1 MDADKIKNFLKL
13 PKEFLKKLD
22 ISLRKVYNI
31 FNEVSDVKRPNF
43 LNKIKQRI
51 LNAENG
57 TVFVAVDFVD
67 LTDRTTVSVCLTR
80 LENENIIQRILRGVY
95 YKAEYNEFLQEYVV
109 PNPDKVAHALARNF
123 GWTIVPCGDTALN
136 ILGLSTQV
144 PAAWSYVSDGTYKE
158 YTYDNTTIKFKR
170 TTNKEISKLSH
181 KTALVVQALKSF
193 GKDNIDDSII
203 NKLKNDLTAEEKAT
217 ALLEAK
223 AATSWIYEYIK
234 QICKGD
240 EK

>member
-1 MDADKIKNFLKL
+1 MSVSSSANIIKTRIMNSPDGSVFTTVDFADVIENSRVGVILSRLEEDGVIRRVMRGIYDKPVYNDFLKEYIA
-13 PKEFLKKLD
+13 PSP
-22 ISLRKVYNI
+22 SLV
-31 FNEVSDVKRPNF
+31 
-43 LNKIKQRI
+43 
-51 LNAENG
+51 AE
-57 TVFVAVDFVD
+57 
-67 LTDRTTVSVCLTR
+67 
-80 LENENIIQRILRGVY
+80 
-95 YKAEYNEFLQEYVV
+95 
-109 PNPDKVAHALARNF
+109 ALARNF

-170 TTNKEISKLSH
+170 TTNKEISKLSY
-181 KTALVVQALKSF
+181 KTALIVQALKAL
-193 GKDNIDDSII
+193 GKDNIDDTII
-203 NKLKNDLTAEEKAT
+203 NKLKNDLTDEEKTT

-223 AATSWIYEYIK
+223 AATSWMYEYIK

>member
-1 MDADKIKNFLKL
+1 MSVSSSANIIKTRIMNSPDGSVFTTVDFADVIENSRVGVILSRLEEDGVIRRVMRGIYDKPVYNDFLKEYIA
-13 PKEFLKKLD
+13 PSP
-22 ISLRKVYNI
+22 SLV
-31 FNEVSDVKRPNF
+31 
-43 LNKIKQRI
+43 
-51 LNAENG
+51 AE
-57 TVFVAVDFVD
+57 
-67 LTDRTTVSVCLTR
+67 
-80 LENENIIQRILRGVY
+80 
-95 YKAEYNEFLQEYVV
+95 
-109 PNPDKVAHALARNF
+109 ALARNF

-170 TTNKEISKLSH
+170 TTNKEISKLSY
-181 KTALVVQALKSF
+181 KTALIVQALKAL
-193 GKDNIDDSII
+193 GKDNIDETII

-223 AATSWIYEYIK
+223 AATSWIYEFIK

>member
-1 MDADKIKNFLKL
+1 MSVSSSANIIKTRIMNSPDGSVFTTVDVADVIEKSRVGVILSRLEEDGVIRRVMRGIYDKPVYNDFLKEYIA
-13 PKEFLKKLD
+13 PSP
-22 ISLRKVYNI
+22 SLV
-31 FNEVSDVKRPNF
+31 
-43 LNKIKQRI
+43 
-51 LNAENG
+51 AE
-57 TVFVAVDFVD
+57 
-67 LTDRTTVSVCLTR
+67 
-80 LENENIIQRILRGVY
+80 
-95 YKAEYNEFLQEYVV
+95 
-109 PNPDKVAHALARNF
+109 ALARNF

-170 TTNKEISKLSH
+170 TTNKEISKLSY
-181 KTALVVQALKSF
+181 KTALIVQALKAL
-193 GKDNIDDSII
+193 GKDNIDDTII
-203 NKLKNDLTAEEKAT
+203 NKLKNDLTDEEKTT

>member
-1 MDADKIKNFLKL
+1 MSVSSSANIIKTRIMNSPDGSVFSTVDFADVIENSRVGVILSRLEEDGVIRRVMRGIYDKPVYNDFLKEYIA
-13 PKEFLKKLD
+13 PSP
-22 ISLRKVYNI
+22 SLV
-31 FNEVSDVKRPNF
+31 
-43 LNKIKQRI
+43 
-51 LNAENG
+51 AE
-57 TVFVAVDFVD
+57 
-67 LTDRTTVSVCLTR
+67 
-80 LENENIIQRILRGVY
+80 
-95 YKAEYNEFLQEYVV
+95 
-109 PNPDKVAHALARNF
+109 ALARNF

-170 TTNKEISKLSH
+170 TTNKEISKLSY
-181 KTALVVQALKSF
+181 KTALIVQALKAL
-193 GKDNIDDSII
+193 GKDNIDDTII
-203 NKLKNDLTAEEKAT
+203 NKLKNDLTVEEKAT

-223 AATSWIYEYIK
+223 AATSWIYEFIK

>member
-1 MDADKIKNFLKL
+1 MSVSSSANIIKTRIMNSPDGSVFTTVDFADVIENSRVGVILSRLEEDGVIRRVMRGIYAKPVYNDFLKEYIA
-13 PKEFLKKLD
+13 PSP
-22 ISLRKVYNI
+22 SLV
-31 FNEVSDVKRPNF
+31 
-43 LNKIKQRI
+43 
-51 LNAENG
+51 AE
-57 TVFVAVDFVD
+57 
-67 LTDRTTVSVCLTR
+67 
-80 LENENIIQRILRGVY
+80 
-95 YKAEYNEFLQEYVV
+95 
-109 PNPDKVAHALARNF
+109 ALARNF

-170 TTNKEISKLSH
+170 TTNKEISKLSY
-181 KTALVVQALKSF
+181 KTALIVQALKAL
-193 GKDNIDDSII
+193 GKDNIDDTII
-203 NKLKNDLTAEEKAT
+203 NKLKNDLTNEEKTT

-223 AATSWIYEYIK
+223 ATTSWIYEYIK

>member
-1 MDADKIKNFLKL
+1 MSVSSSANIIKTRIMNSPDGSVFTTVDFADVIENSRVGVILSRLEEDGVIRRVMRGIYDKPVYNDFLKEYIA
-13 PKEFLKKLD
+13 PSP
-22 ISLRKVYNI
+22 SLV
-31 FNEVSDVKRPNF
+31 
-43 LNKIKQRI
+43 
-51 LNAENG
+51 AE
-57 TVFVAVDFVD
+57 
-67 LTDRTTVSVCLTR
+67 
-80 LENENIIQRILRGVY
+80 
-95 YKAEYNEFLQEYVV
+95 
-109 PNPDKVAHALARNF
+109 ALARNF

-144 PAAWSYVSDGTYKE
+144 PATWSYVSDGTYKE

-170 TTNKEISKLSH
+170 TTNKEISKLSY
-181 KTALVVQALKSF
+181 KTALVVQALKAL
-193 GKDNIDDSII
+193 GKDNIDDTII
-203 NKLKNDLTAEEKAT
+203 NKLKNDLTDEEKTT

>member
-1 MDADKIKNFLKL
+1 MSVSSSANIIKTRIMNSPDGSVFTTVDFADVIENSRVGVILSRLEEDGVIRRVMRGIYDKPVYNNFLKEYIA
-13 PKEFLKKLD
+13 PSP
-22 ISLRKVYNI
+22 SLV
-31 FNEVSDVKRPNF
+31 
-43 LNKIKQRI
+43 
-51 LNAENG
+51 AE
-57 TVFVAVDFVD
+57 
-67 LTDRTTVSVCLTR
+67 
-80 LENENIIQRILRGVY
+80 
-95 YKAEYNEFLQEYVV
+95 
-109 PNPDKVAHALARNF
+109 ALARNF

-170 TTNKEISKLSH
+170 TTNKEISKLSY
-181 KTALVVQALKSF
+181 KTALVVQALKAL
-193 GKDNIDDSII
+193 GKDNIDDTII
-203 NKLKNDLTAEEKAT
+203 NKLKNDLTDEEKTT

-223 AATSWIYEYIK
+223 AATSWIYEFIK

>member
-1 MDADKIKNFLKL
+1 MSVSSSANIIKTRIMNSPEGSVFTTVDFADVIENSRVGVILSRLEEDGVIRRVMRGIYDKPVYNDFLKEYIA
-13 PKEFLKKLD
+13 PSP
-22 ISLRKVYNI
+22 SLV
-31 FNEVSDVKRPNF
+31 
-43 LNKIKQRI
+43 
-51 LNAENG
+51 AE
-57 TVFVAVDFVD
+57 
-67 LTDRTTVSVCLTR
+67 
-80 LENENIIQRILRGVY
+80 
-95 YKAEYNEFLQEYVV
+95 
-109 PNPDKVAHALARNF
+109 ALARNF

-170 TTNKEISKLSH
+170 TTNKEISKLSY
-181 KTALVVQALKSF
+181 KTALIVQALKAL
-193 GKDNIDDSII
+193 GKDNIDDTII
-203 NKLKNDLTAEEKAT
+203 NKLKNDLTDEEKAT

-234 QICKGD
+234 RICKGD

>member
-1 MDADKIKNFLKL
+1 MSVSSSANIIKTRIMNSPDGSVFSTVDFADVIENSRVGVILSRLEEDGVIRRVMRGIYDKPVYNDFLKEYIA
-13 PKEFLKKLD
+13 PSP
-22 ISLRKVYNI
+22 SLV
-31 FNEVSDVKRPNF
+31 
-43 LNKIKQRI
+43 
-51 LNAENG
+51 AE
-57 TVFVAVDFVD
+57 
-67 LTDRTTVSVCLTR
+67 
-80 LENENIIQRILRGVY
+80 
-95 YKAEYNEFLQEYVV
+95 
-109 PNPDKVAHALARNF
+109 ALARNF

-170 TTNKEISKLSH
+170 TTNKEISKLSY
-181 KTALVVQALKSF
+181 KTALVIQALKAL
-193 GKDNIDDSII
+193 GKDNIDDTII
-203 NKLKNDLTAEEKAT
+203 NKLKNDLTDEEKAT

-223 AATSWIYEYIK
+223 AATSWIYEFIK

>member
-1 MDADKIKNFLKL
+1 MSVSSSANIIKTRIMNSPEGSVFTTVDFADVIENSRVGVILSRLEEDGVIRRVMRGIYDKPVYNDFLKEYIA
-13 PKEFLKKLD
+13 PSP
-22 ISLRKVYNI
+22 SLV
-31 FNEVSDVKRPNF
+31 
-43 LNKIKQRI
+43 
-51 LNAENG
+51 AE
-57 TVFVAVDFVD
+57 
-67 LTDRTTVSVCLTR
+67 
-80 LENENIIQRILRGVY
+80 
-95 YKAEYNEFLQEYVV
+95 
-109 PNPDKVAHALARNF
+109 ALARNF

-170 TTNKEISKLSH
+170 TTNKEISKLSY
-181 KTALVVQALKSF
+181 KTALVVQALKAL
-193 GKDNIDDSII
+193 GKDNIDDTII
-203 NKLKNDLTAEEKAT
+203 NKLKNDLTDEEKAT

>member
-1 MDADKIKNFLKL
+1 MNSPEGSVFTTVDFADVIENSRVGVILSRLEEDGVIRRVMRGIYDKPVYNDFLKEYIA
-13 PKEFLKKLD
+13 PSP
-22 ISLRKVYNI
+22 SLV
-31 FNEVSDVKRPNF
+31 
-43 LNKIKQRI
+43 
-51 LNAENG
+51 AE
-57 TVFVAVDFVD
+57 
-67 LTDRTTVSVCLTR
+67 
-80 LENENIIQRILRGVY
+80 
-95 YKAEYNEFLQEYVV
+95 
-109 PNPDKVAHALARNF
+109 ALARNF

-170 TTNKEISKLSH
+170 TTNKEISKLSY
-181 KTALVVQALKSF
+181 KTALVVQALKAL
-193 GKDNIDDSII
+193 GKDNIDDTII
-203 NKLKNDLTAEEKAT
+203 NKLKNDLTDEEKTT

>member
-1 MDADKIKNFLKL
+1 MSVSSSANIIKTRIMNSPDGSVFTTVDFADVIENSRVGVILSRLEEDGVIRRVMRGIYDKPVYNDFLKEYIA
-13 PKEFLKKLD
+13 PSP
-22 ISLRKVYNI
+22 SLV
-31 FNEVSDVKRPNF
+31 
-43 LNKIKQRI
+43 
-51 LNAENG
+51 AE
-57 TVFVAVDFVD
+57 
-67 LTDRTTVSVCLTR
+67 
-80 LENENIIQRILRGVY
+80 
-95 YKAEYNEFLQEYVV
+95 
-109 PNPDKVAHALARNF
+109 ALARNF

-170 TTNKEISKLSH
+170 TTNKEISKLSY
-181 KTALVVQALKSF
+181 KTALIVQALKAL
-193 GKDNIDDSII
+193 GKDNIDDIII
-203 NKLKNDLTAEEKAT
+203 NKLKNDLTDEEKTT

>member
-1 MDADKIKNFLKL
+1 MSVSSSANIIKTRIMNSPEGSVFTTVDFADVIENSRVGVILSRLEEDGVIRRVMRGIYDKPVYNDFLKEYL
-13 PKEFLKKLD
+13 APSP
-22 ISLRKVYNI
+22 SLV
-31 FNEVSDVKRPNF
+31 
-43 LNKIKQRI
+43 
-51 LNAENG
+51 AE
-57 TVFVAVDFVD
+57 
-67 LTDRTTVSVCLTR
+67 
-80 LENENIIQRILRGVY
+80 
-95 YKAEYNEFLQEYVV
+95 
-109 PNPDKVAHALARNF
+109 ALARNF
-123 GWTIVPCGDTALN
+123 GWTIVPCGDTALS

-170 TTNKEISKLSH
+170 TTNKEISKLSY
-181 KTALVVQALKSF
+181 KTALVVQALKAL
-193 GKDNIDDSII
+193 GKDNIDDTII
-203 NKLKNDLTAEEKAT
+203 NKLKNDLTDEEKAT

>member
-1 MDADKIKNFLKL
+1 MSVSSSANIIKTRIMNSPDGSVFTTVDFADVIENSRVGVILSRLEEDGVIRRVMRGIYDKPVYNDFLKEYIA
-13 PKEFLKKLD
+13 PSP
-22 ISLRKVYNI
+22 SLV
-31 FNEVSDVKRPNF
+31 
-43 LNKIKQRI
+43 
-51 LNAENG
+51 AE
-57 TVFVAVDFVD
+57 
-67 LTDRTTVSVCLTR
+67 
-80 LENENIIQRILRGVY
+80 
-95 YKAEYNEFLQEYVV
+95 
-109 PNPDKVAHALARNF
+109 ALARNF

-170 TTNKEISKLSH
+170 TTNKEISKLSY
-181 KTALVVQALKSF
+181 KTALIVQALKAL
-193 GKDNIDDSII
+193 GKDNIDDTVI
-203 NKLKNDLTAEEKAT
+203 NKLKNDLTDEEKTT

>member
-1 MDADKIKNFLKL
+1 MSVSSSANIIKTRIMNSPDGSVFSTVDFADVIENSRVGVILSRLEEDGVIRRVMRGIYDKPVYNDFLKEYIA
-13 PKEFLKKLD
+13 PSP
-22 ISLRKVYNI
+22 SLV
-31 FNEVSDVKRPNF
+31 
-43 LNKIKQRI
+43 
-51 LNAENG
+51 AE
-57 TVFVAVDFVD
+57 
-67 LTDRTTVSVCLTR
+67 
-80 LENENIIQRILRGVY
+80 
-95 YKAEYNEFLQEYVV
+95 
-109 PNPDKVAHALARNF
+109 ALARNL
-123 GWTIVPCGDTALN
+123 GRTIVPCGDTALN

-170 TTNKEISKLSH
+170 TTNKEISKLSY
-181 KTALVVQALKSF
+181 KTALIVQALKAL
-193 GKDNIDDSII
+193 GKDNIDDTII

-223 AATSWIYEYIK
+223 AATSWIYEFIK

>member
-1 MDADKIKNFLKL
+1 MNSPDGSVFTTVDFADVIENSRVGVILSRLEEDGVIRRVMRGIYDKPVYNDFLKEYIA
-13 PKEFLKKLD
+13 PSP
-22 ISLRKVYNI
+22 SLV
-31 FNEVSDVKRPNF
+31 
-43 LNKIKQRI
+43 
-51 LNAENG
+51 AE
-57 TVFVAVDFVD
+57 
-67 LTDRTTVSVCLTR
+67 
-80 LENENIIQRILRGVY
+80 
-95 YKAEYNEFLQEYVV
+95 
-109 PNPDKVAHALARNF
+109 ALARNF

-170 TTNKEISKLSH
+170 TTNKEISKLSY
-181 KTALVVQALKSF
+181 KTALIVQALKAL
-193 GKDNIDDSII
+193 GKDNIDDTII
-203 NKLKNDLTAEEKAT
+203 NKLKNDLTDEEKTT
-217 ALLEAK
+217 APLEAK

>member
-1 MDADKIKNFLKL
+1 M
-13 PKEFLKKLD
+13 
-22 ISLRKVYNI
+22 YNI
-31 FNEVSDVKRPNF
+31 FIKLLRWIMSVSSSANI
-43 LNKIKQRI
+43 IKTRI
-51 LNAENG
+51 MNSPEG
-57 TVFVAVDFVD
+57 SVFTSVDFADV
-67 LTDRTTVSVCLTR
+67 T
-80 LENENIIQRILRGVY
+80 ENSRVGVILSRLRGIYDKPVY
-95 YKAEYNEFLQEYVV
+95 NDFLKEYVA
-109 PNPDKVAHALARNF
+109 PSPSLVAEALARNF

-170 TTNKEISKLSH
+170 TTNKEISKLSY
-181 KTALVVQALKSF
+181 KTALVVQALKAL
-193 GKDNIDDSII
+193 GKDNIDDAII
-203 NKLKNDLTAEEKAT
+203 TKLKNDLSDEEKAT
-217 ALLEAK
+217 AILEAK

>member
-1 MDADKIKNFLKL
+1 MSVSSSANIIKTRIMNSPDGSVFTTVDFADVIENSRVGVILSRLEEDGVIRRVMRGIYDKPVYNDFLKEYIA
-13 PKEFLKKLD
+13 PSP
-22 ISLRKVYNI
+22 SLV
-31 FNEVSDVKRPNF
+31 
-43 LNKIKQRI
+43 
-51 LNAENG
+51 AE
-57 TVFVAVDFVD
+57 
-67 LTDRTTVSVCLTR
+67 
-80 LENENIIQRILRGVY
+80 
-95 YKAEYNEFLQEYVV
+95 
-109 PNPDKVAHALARNF
+109 ALARNF

-170 TTNKEISKLSH
+170 TTNKEISKLSY
-181 KTALVVQALKSF
+181 KTALIVQALKAL
-193 GKDNIDDSII
+193 GKDNIDDTII
-203 NKLKNDLTAEEKAT
+203 NKLKNDLTHEEKTT

>member
-1 MDADKIKNFLKL
+1 MNSPDGSVFTTVDFADVIENSRVGVILSRLEEDGVIRRVMRGIYDKPVYNDFLKEYIA
-13 PKEFLKKLD
+13 PSP
-22 ISLRKVYNI
+22 SLV
-31 FNEVSDVKRPNF
+31 
-43 LNKIKQRI
+43 
-51 LNAENG
+51 AE
-57 TVFVAVDFVD
+57 
-67 LTDRTTVSVCLTR
+67 
-80 LENENIIQRILRGVY
+80 
-95 YKAEYNEFLQEYVV
+95 
-109 PNPDKVAHALARNF
+109 ALARNF

-170 TTNKEISKLSH
+170 TTNKEVSKLSY
-181 KTALVVQALKSF
+181 KTALIVQALKAL
-193 GKDNIDDSII
+193 GKDNIDDTII
-203 NKLKNDLTAEEKAT
+203 NKLKNDLTDEEKTT

-223 AATSWIYEYIK
+223 ATTSWIYEYIK